1 MSLLLPSSFP
11 APPTSFPPPSSPI
24 LPLPFCP
31 PPLLPS
37 LFFPLFC
44 LFFFPLLFPFP
55 LLSLLILYFTMQPRL
70 VLTWLCRWLQTGDP
84 PALYFRAVWSHAAP
98 HLDFSNEQGQNAL
111 DSDSWGLTLSCLL
124 PPLGA
129 HFTEDPEGNSADA
142 NFSAQKDSARY
153 LPRDNRRVQ
162 RHSFP
167 GGPGP
172 WTCAGRRL
180 PLLSLSLKKHLAI
193 DLYMYVRG
201 RTLVCVCVDTKGKPW
216 VLYLRSH
223 PHCLL
228 RQSLSLSLACG
239 SPSNLNSQTRD
250 LKKSTSPIEISSVHQ
265 YIWFNFVWILG
276 FSLSSSCWQG
286 TTLPT
291 ELSPLCWETHYA
303 PVMAVILAGQHVSL
317 ALRSL

>member
-201 RTLVCVCVDTKGKPW
+201 RTLVCVCGHQRKTLGFVPQEPPT
-216 VLYLRSH
+216 LSFEAE
-223 PHCLL
+223 
-228 RQSLSLSLACG
+228 SLSLSGL
-239 SPSNLNSQTRD
+239 
-250 LKKSTSPIEISSVHQ
+250 
-265 YIWFNFVWILG
+265 WF
-276 FSLSSSCWQG
+276 
-286 TTLPT
+286 T
-291 ELSPLCWETHYA
+291 E
-303 PVMAVILAGQHVSL
+303 
-317 ALRSL
+317 